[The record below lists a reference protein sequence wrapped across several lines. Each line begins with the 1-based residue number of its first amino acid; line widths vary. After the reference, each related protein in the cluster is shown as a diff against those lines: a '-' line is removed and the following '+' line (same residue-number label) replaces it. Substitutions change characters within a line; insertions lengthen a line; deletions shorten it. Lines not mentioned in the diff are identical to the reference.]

1 MKASLSL
8 CGMVLLGIFSFLL
21 TSNAANSAVA
31 IEGIRF
37 IYPAKE
43 NEITIKMVNKGD
55 APSLMQL
62 WVDRG
67 DSTVSFQDSD
77 APFLIT
83 PPIVRIDPRN
93 GQSVR
98 LIFTGEALPQ
108 DRESL
113 FWFNAL
119 EIPPVSA
126 EQDRSSLQIA
136 VRSRLK
142 LFYRPKNLVGEAAD
156 ASNQV
161 NWGVT
166 PLAKGGYV
174 LRGNNPT
181 SYYITY
187 RQLVLQMGNKNY
199 NLGSGMIAPFSSED
213 FNIKGMHNHSGQ
225 FQLTYQPMT
234 DYGVG
239 AEQTLSLR

>member
-1 MKASLSL
+1 MKALLSL
-8 CGMVLLGIFSFLL
+8 CCMMLLGIFSFLL
-21 TSNAANSAVA
+21 TSNAASSAVA

-37 IYPAKE
+37 IYPAKA

-98 LIFTGEALPQ
+98 MIFTGEALPQ

-119 EIPPVSA
+119 EIPPVSV

-142 LFYRPKNLVGEAAD
+142 LFYRPTNLVGEAVD
-156 ASNQV
+156 APSQV
-161 NWGVT
+161 NWRVI
-166 PLAKGGYV
+166 PLANGGYA

-181 SYYITY
+181 PYYITY
-187 RQLVLQMGNKNY
+187 RQLVLQMGKKNY

-213 FNIKGMHNHSGQ
+213 FNIKGMHSYSGQ

-239 AEQTLSLR
+239 AEQTFSLR